1 MACVSIV
8 IPTYNRAHCLGR
20 AVRSVLAQDFDDWEL
35 IIVNDGSTDS
45 TKDLLGRLQGIV
57 GDRLI
62 RIETAN
68 GGVSKARN
76 AGVAR
81 ASGEWIAF
89 LDSDDVWLPHKIGFQ
104 LQVAEAQQAEMV
116 FTDHFE
122 FTDRSGVIRTSHEF
136 PDDMCSGVIYPQLLE
151 VRCNVITCPSVLL
164 RRSVFEE
171 IGGFDEGMKICEDI
185 DLWRRAA
192 RARNVAA
199 IRLALTG
206 VHIRDTKQFPYSSSL
221 RGRSQLYVNAR
232 RDDPSLEQNIPQY
245 CLELA
250 RVYRNVADKRADRAA
265 LSIIEDL
272 IGGLS
277 QNGVSASES
286 DVLLAKAINA
296 LGSTDHQQ
304 GMEPQ

>member
-35 IIVNDGSTDS
+35 IVVNDGSTDS
-45 TKDLLGRLQGIV
+45 TKDLLWRLQGIV

-62 RIETAN
+62 HIETAN

-76 AGVAR
+76 EGVAR
-81 ASGEWIAF
+81 AGGEWIAF
-89 LDSDDVWLPHKIGFQ
+89 LDSDDVWLPQKIGFQ
-104 LQVAEAQQAEMV
+104 LQVAEAEQAAMV
-116 FTDHFE
+116 FTDYFE
-122 FTDRSGVIRTSHEF
+122 FTDRNGIIRTSHEF
-136 PDDMCSGVIYPQLLE
+136 PNDMCSGVIYPQLLE

-171 IGGFDEGMKICEDI
+171 IGGFDESMKICEDI

-206 VHIRDTKQFPYSSSL
+206 VHIRDTKQFPYSNSL
-221 RGRSQLYVNAR
+221 RGRSQLYDNALR
-232 RDDPSLEQNIPQY
+232 EDPSLEQNIPKY

-250 RVYRNVADKRADRAA
+250 RIYRNVADERADRAA
-265 LSIIEDL
+265 CSIIEDL
-272 IGGLS
+272 MGGLS
-277 QNGVSASES
+277 RNSISASES
-286 DVLLAKAINA
+286 KLLLEKAINA
-296 LGSTDHQQ
+296 LGLTDQQQ